1 MSIDSLA
8 YANNL
13 TRMDRALIISYLQTA
28 QQRLKTSERLIL
40 NQCKLIWSLE
50 RTGEDTTSAMAVF
63 REMERRQLK
72 HLADRER
79 LLAELGLVD
88 AGEAAKAGWSACR
101 GAPPGP

>member
-1 MSIDSLA
+1 VSIDSLA
-8 YANNL
+8 YL
-13 TRMDRALIISYLQTA
+13 RDGPVMDRALIISYLQTA
-28 QQRLKTSERLIL
+28 EQRLITSERLIL
-40 NQCKLIWSLE
+40 KQCKLIWSLE

-88 AGEAAKAGWSACR
+88 AGG
-101 GAPPGP
+101 GATTDRR